1 MGENNT
7 IISLAHQFPQV
18 SITVNA
24 SDLLEFGK
32 ALVKNAI
39 EESAIEIRKSVEE
52 ECMTR
57 KETKDFFG
65 VTFTTIDRWR
75 KRGYLVPTMVGG
87 RPMYKRSD
95 CLALLNKK
103 ERRYE

>member
-39 EESAIEIRKSVEE
+39 EESAGEIRKSIEE

-57 KETKDFFG
+57 EETKNFFG
-65 VTFTTIDRWR
+65 VTFATVDRWR

-103 ERRYE
+103 ER